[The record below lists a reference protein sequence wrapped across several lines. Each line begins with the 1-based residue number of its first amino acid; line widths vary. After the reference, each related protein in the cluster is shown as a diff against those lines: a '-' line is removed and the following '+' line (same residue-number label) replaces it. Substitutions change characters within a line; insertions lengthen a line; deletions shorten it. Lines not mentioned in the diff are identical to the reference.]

1 MILTLAKRHVATFR
15 CAFYVFLYIVLFG
28 CSKSTVVLDDVSG
41 ITDESWQ
48 AAINAPQEYHQAL
61 KQSSLI
67 YLERAGNTAI
77 PVRVFGAGGAQQPVI
92 FTHGLQSHSAWFAL
106 SASFLAEHGHPVY
119 VFDRS
124 GSGLSSAARGDIKD
138 FRSWAAE
145 IRDVAEYALQVHDHE
160 RHLLVGHCFGAIPAA
175 VYAYLY
181 PGQLQALVLTT
192 PAIYTRTSIPLS
204 DVLRIAF
211 SRSGTRDFLV
221 PVMLRPELFTEL
233 DEYEKFIKADSLAL
247 KAATGDFYY
256 QVREARKFI
265 TSQLDLLTVPL
276 FMALAGE
283 DRIGHNQKNEKFFEQ
298 IPYRNKTLVIYED
311 ARHILEFSPEKDRF
325 FRDLSV
331 WLKKQENGAGND
343 HQAGLSLLP
352 PN

>member
-1 MILTLAKRHVATFR
+1 M
-15 CAFYVFLYIVLFG
+15 
-28 CSKSTVVLDDVSG
+28 
-41 ITDESWQ
+41 
-48 AAINAPQEYHQAL
+48 
-61 KQSSLI
+61 
-67 YLERAGNTAI
+67 
-77 PVRVFGAGGAQQPVI
+77 
-92 FTHGLQSHSAWFAL
+92 
-106 SASFLAEHGHPVY
+106 
-119 VFDRS
+119 
-124 GSGLSSAARGDIKD
+124 SSADRGDIKD
-138 FRSWAAE
+138 FRLWAAE
-145 IRDVAEYALQVHDHE
+145 IRDVAEYALQIHGHD

-192 PAIYTRTSIPLS
+192 PAIYTRTSIPFS
-204 DVLRIAF
+204 DVIRIAF
-211 SRSGTRDFLV
+211 SRSGTRDFMV

-233 DEYEKFIKADSLAL
+233 EEYENFIKTDPLAL

-256 QVREARKFI
+256 HVREARKFI
-265 TSQLDLLTVPL
+265 TDQVDLLAVPI

-283 DRIGHNQKNEKFFEQ
+283 DRIGHNQKNEDFFEQ

-331 WLKKQENGAGND
+331 WLDKQEYRDGDD
-343 HQAGLSLLP
+343 HHAGLNVLH